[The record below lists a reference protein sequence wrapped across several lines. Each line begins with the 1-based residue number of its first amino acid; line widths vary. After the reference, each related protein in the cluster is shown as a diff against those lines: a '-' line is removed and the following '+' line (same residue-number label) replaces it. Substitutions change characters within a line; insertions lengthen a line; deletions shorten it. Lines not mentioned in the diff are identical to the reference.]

1 MQELH
6 SRAWDLV
13 GTYLTANL
21 RIFGGLAKEAEST
34 VLPVL
39 STWID
44 EAFQEVPECRAP
56 EDHGLVIWA
65 NLPTCG
71 VISVHR
77 YEWCI
82 TSISNLLAKF
92 KRNGIAILVHPNRG
106 QVSERTL
113 VDQLVEYGAHGDVV
127 QICPKIL
134 NWMILNDQIK
144 NMKVNYWIVILTNCC
159 FNLRFRFTLSSHFQ
173 DPQFFTKNGRI
184 PGGSSGAK
192 RIPRTPR
199 RSLMN

>member
-1 MQELH
+1 MFLSQPSIQELH

-34 VLPVL
+34 VLPIL
-39 STWID
+39 SSWID

-56 EDHGLVIWA
+56 EDHGMVIWA

-113 VDQLVEYGAHGDVV
+113 VDQFVEYGAHG
-127 QICPKIL
+127 
-134 NWMILNDQIK
+134 
-144 NMKVNYWIVILTNCC
+144 NMSKKY
-159 FNLRFRFTLSSHFQ
+159 
-173 DPQFFTKNGRI
+173 
-184 PGGSSGAK
+184 
-192 RIPRTPR
+192 
-199 RSLMN
+199 